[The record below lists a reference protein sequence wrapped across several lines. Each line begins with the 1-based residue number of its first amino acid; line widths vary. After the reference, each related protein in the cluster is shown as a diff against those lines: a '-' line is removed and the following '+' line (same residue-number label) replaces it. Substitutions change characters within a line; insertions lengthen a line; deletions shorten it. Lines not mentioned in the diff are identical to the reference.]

1 MKTTQNNP
9 ALQSSPV
16 ALMMNRM
23 MIQARLLAT
32 VATVAL
38 LACVVGTEGE
48 GASAK
53 PPSGSQDMGTLSA
66 ANDYNVLLNL
76 TLKNGSPVVHTV
88 DVADIPASRSRLL
101 LAVKTYWNKYPSF
114 DVVDPSGIR
123 HEIDGFINDPNQSN
137 TFWINVPAQ
146 PGRYEIELA
155 SDGGTYTYFVEA
167 ILVSEEGWPW

>member
-1 MKTTQNNP
+1 
-9 ALQSSPV
+9 
-16 ALMMNRM
+16 MNRM
-23 MIQARLLAT
+23 MIRGRRLAT

-38 LACVVGTEGE
+38 LASVMGTAAN
-48 GASAK
+48 GATSK
-53 PPSGSQDMGTLSA
+53 PPSESQDMGTLSA
-66 ANDYNVLLNL
+66 RNDYNVLLNL

-88 DVADIPASRSRLL
+88 DIADIPANRTRLL

-114 DVVDPSGIR
+114 NVVDPSGIE
-123 HEIDGFINDPNQSN
+123 HGIDGVINDPNQSN

-155 SDGGTYTYFVEA
+155 SSGGTYTYFEEA

>member
-1 MKTTQNNP
+1 MNRI
-9 ALQSSPV
+9 
-16 ALMMNRM
+16 MNRM
-23 MIQARLLAT
+23 MIRARLLAA

-38 LACVVGTEGE
+38 LACVMGTEAE
-48 GASAK
+48 GGSAK

-76 TLKNGSPVVHTV
+76 TLKNGSPVIHTV
-88 DVADIPASRSRLL
+88 DVADIPAGRSRLL

-123 HEIDGFINDPNQSN
+123 HGIDGFINDPNQSN

-146 PGRYEIELA
+146 PGRYEIEIA
-155 SDGGTYTYFVEA
+155 SNGGTYTYFVEA
-167 ILVSEEGWPW
+167 ILVSEDGWPW

>member
-1 MKTTQNNP
+1 
-9 ALQSSPV
+9 
-16 ALMMNRM
+16 MNRM
-23 MIQARLLAT
+23 MIRGRLLAT
-32 VATVAL
+32 VAMVVL
-38 LACVVGTEGE
+38 LACVMGTEAN
-48 GASAK
+48 GATSK
-53 PPSGSQDMGTLSA
+53 PPSESQDLGTLSA

-88 DVADIPASRSRLL
+88 DVVDIPASRSRLL

-123 HEIDGFINDPNQSN
+123 HGIDGFINDPNQSN

-146 PGRYEIELA
+146 PGRHEIELE

>member
-1 MKTTQNNP
+1 MKTQ
-9 ALQSSPV
+9 L
-16 ALMMNRM
+16 MNRM
-23 MIQARLLAT
+23 MIRARLLAT
-32 VATVAL
+32 VTTVAL
-38 LACVVGTEGE
+38 LACVVGNEGE

-155 SDGGTYTYFVEA
+155 SNGGTYTYFVEA

>member
-1 MKTTQNNP
+1 
-9 ALQSSPV
+9 
-16 ALMMNRM
+16 MNRM
-23 MIQARLLAT
+23 MIQLMNRMMIRGSLLAT

-38 LACVVGTEGE
+38 LACVMGPEAKGGT
-48 GASAK
+48 AK

-88 DVADIPASRSRLL
+88 DVGDIPDNRSWLL

-114 DVVDPSGIR
+114 TVVDPSGNR
-123 HEIDGFINDPNQSN
+123 HEIGGIIKDPNQSN
-137 TFWINVPAQ
+137 TFWISVPAEQ
-146 PGRYEIELA
+146 GQYEIELA
-155 SDGGTYTYFVEA
+155 SNGGTYTYFVEA

>member
-1 MKTTQNNP
+1 MAQEGGHRIPPRKSN
-9 ALQSSPV
+9 SKS
-16 ALMMNRM
+16 NRLL
-23 MIQARLLAT
+23 ARLLAT
-32 VATVAL
+32 VTTVAL

-114 DVVDPSGIR
+114 DVVDPSGTR
-123 HEIDGFINDPNQSN
+123 HGIDGVINDPNQSN
-137 TFWINVPAQ
+137 TFWINVPAEL
-146 PGRYEIELA
+146 GRYEIELA
-155 SDGGTYTYFVEA
+155 SNGGTYTYFVEA